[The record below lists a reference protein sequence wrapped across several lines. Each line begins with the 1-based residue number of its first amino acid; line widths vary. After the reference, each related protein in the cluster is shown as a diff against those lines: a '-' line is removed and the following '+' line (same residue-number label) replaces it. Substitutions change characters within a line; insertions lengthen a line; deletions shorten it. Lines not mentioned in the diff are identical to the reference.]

1 MRNEI
6 SEMIALMLEMKDKYA
21 LYNKKIPSEEGRILN
36 QHLMK
41 LKLYLNFTGTLD
53 EKIILTMDKL
63 VMLLSVSEERDMYDN
78 WEKQFDDNIKL
89 LLFYSQ
95 IYLKLEWERVNL
107 EVKKEAEKTEIDQDL
122 QIKMKELF
130 DKRIE
135 IEQKDKMGK
144 ETILRELSWCKNIN
158 KENKESKSQ
167 VLNESKLGIRI
178 MFLIVFIVALFT
190 TAIVY
195 SLAEEF
201 VREVIYFIVIEIG
214 IEVVASHYQR
224 KKVFLKNSGQP
235 FNAEYFEMYQSC
247 ILGYLKFG
255 LLTYGIVFS
264 LLYRFIKKFILLGS
278 YNKLGNMLVPFVISL
293 IVTFVVVIC
302 ILVKYQKFQENVT
315 FFELYKKRRK
325 NFTREFSQ
333 EEKLIICKNITK

>member
-1 MRNEI
+1 
-6 SEMIALMLEMKDKYA
+6 
-21 LYNKKIPSEEGRILN
+21 
-36 QHLMK
+36 MK

-89 LLFYSQ
+89 LLFYPQ

-235 FNAEYFEMYQSC
+235 FNAEYFEM
-247 ILGYLKFG
+247 
-255 LLTYGIVFS
+255 
-264 LLYRFIKKFILLGS
+264 
-278 YNKLGNMLVPFVISL
+278 
-293 IVTFVVVIC
+293 
-302 ILVKYQKFQENVT
+302 
-315 FFELYKKRRK
+315 
-325 NFTREFSQ
+325 
-333 EEKLIICKNITK
+333 